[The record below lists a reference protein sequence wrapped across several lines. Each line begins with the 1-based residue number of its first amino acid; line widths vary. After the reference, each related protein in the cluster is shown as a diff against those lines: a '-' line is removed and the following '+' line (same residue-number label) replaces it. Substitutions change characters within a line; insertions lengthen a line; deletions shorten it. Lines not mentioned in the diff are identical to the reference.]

1 MRVDWL
7 PRALKDLSDQVVYVA
22 ERNPPAARQLSNA
35 VKAGTAQIAKF
46 PYSGR
51 RGRIPGTRELVVAG
65 ARLILVYRVEQN
77 AVIIVRVLH
86 AASRWP

>member
-1 MRVDWL
+1 M
-7 PRALKDLSDQVVYVA
+7 
-22 ERNPPAARQLSNA
+22 
-35 VKAGTAQIAKF
+35 
-46 PYSGR
+46 
-51 RGRIPGTRELVVAG
+51 PGTRELVVAG